1 MWERYLRNQW
11 KDANYSRLTKINANG
26 AKDLSAHKSMSSEGL
41 GFSKEGGGC
50 SDLSMNKECLTK
62 VEFDIFFIFKNIKKQ
77 IIALNK
83 SFFICFREVSPFSF
97 MCW

>member
-1 MWERYLRNQW
+1 MVLRICQHISLCHL
-11 KDANYSRLTKINANG
+11 KALD
-26 AKDLSAHKSMSSEGL
+26 SS
-41 GFSKEGGGC
+41 KRGGGG

-97 MCW
+97 MC